1 METRATKTE
10 ANYRPGSAYFEVRK
24 LSDLKHVV
32 SESKNALPLVLPKLG
47 AGLVASVYS
56 FMGVSS

>member
-1 METRATKTE
+1 MKTE

-32 SESKNALPLVLPKLG
+32 SESKNALPLVVPKLG

-56 FMGVSS
+56 FLGVSS